1 MSAAPSSLPPTPS
14 DWVDLRGC
22 FSGWALLKL
31 GQLTRS
37 LSPGDHLEVLGS
49 DAQMARDLPMVA
61 ASLGLRLL
69 NLGGGRGEYR
79 FRLIKQ
85 TNPGPGEPQAP
96 RPVAT
101 TITDNPKEKTMSQLL
116 EQVPETSHV
125 VDARGSACPGP
136 LLEAKKAIGAVK
148 VGEVLE
154 VISNDP
160 GTKGDIPVWATKVG
174 HEYLGHA
181 LGDGCERIFVRRKK

>member
-1 MSAAPSSLPPTPS
+1 MPRTPPGPQPSPS
-14 DWVDLRGC
+14 HRLDLRGC
-22 FSGWALLKL
+22 SSGWALLKL
-31 GQLTRS
+31 GQLSRG
-37 LSPGDHLEVLGS
+37 LSPGQRLEVLGS

-85 TNPGPGEPQAP
+85 THPGPGEAQAS
-96 RPVAT
+96 RPVST